1 MKKKISI
8 AGIIPAAA
16 LLFVLPW
23 FFRGQTKPAVTPE
36 DIPLSEQKLTVHFID
51 VGQGDCELA
60 QLPQGRTMLI
70 DAGDNGHEQD
80 IIDYIDGLNIRKID
94 YLIATHP
101 HADHIGG
108 MEEIIEKYDIG
119 EVYMPRAEA
128 TSKTFEKML
137 DAIESKKLPVHSAAA
152 GRNIFDFDGV
162 KADFI
167 YPYEGEEHD
176 NLNNYSAVVRLEC
189 DKTSFLFMGDAE
201 AEAEGEIMEKGGNV
215 QCDVLKVGHHGSK
228 TSSELS
234 FLQSANPKYAIISCG
249 ENNKY
254 GHPHKETLEKLNN
267 IKTEVLRTDIL
278 GTIKI
283 TTNGNVISVQQ

>member
-1 MKKKISI
+1 
-8 AGIIPAAA
+8 
-16 LLFVLPW
+16 
-23 FFRGQTKPAVTPE
+23 
-36 DIPLSEQKLTVHFID
+36 
-51 VGQGDCELA
+51 
-60 QLPQGRTMLI
+60 
-70 DAGDNGHEQD
+70 
-80 IIDYIDGLNIRKID
+80 
-94 YLIATHP
+94 
-101 HADHIGG
+101 
-108 MEEIIEKYDIG
+108 
-119 EVYMPRAEA
+119 MPRAEA
-128 TSKTFEKML
+128 TSNTFEKML
-137 DAIESKKLPVHSAAA
+137 DAIESKKLSVHSAAA

-234 FLQSANPKYAIISCG
+234 FLQRANPKYAIISCG